1 MKTIGYVSD
10 EMYVA
15 MPDVLA
21 EFEAVVVPV
30 ELELLLPGMVAALTY
45 ASVPTP
51 AAAARA
57 MPAVRRFIN
66 R

>member
-1 MKTIGYVSD
+1 
-10 EMYVA
+10 
-15 MPDVLA
+15 VLA